1 MLHKHFGVSLVSWPL
16 KFTRIIYTIS
26 NKTSC
31 QKDMDK
37 VDLGKMPRLYCAAKK
52 ERTVDGERNGK

>member
-1 MLHKHFGVSLVSWPL
+1 
-16 KFTRIIYTIS
+16 
-26 NKTSC
+26 
-31 QKDMDK
+31 MDK